1 VGAKLVMLQ
10 VLKALE
16 AAQKEPKAPLSDM
29 FTDGKT
35 AAANNNIAC
44 MLCNLPSIWAMS
56 QCRFAGELAKR
67 HPQ

>member
-1 VGAKLVMLQ
+1 MGAKLVMLQ

-35 AAANNNIAC
+35 AAANNNIV
-44 MLCNLPSIWAMS
+44 LQPPINLGNVTVS
-56 QCRFAGELAKR
+56 QCRFAVELAKR